1 MFFNG
6 LNGGEKLRAV
16 KNAKVDGAIGW
27 PQIPQHSIGAINY
40 KFPCLTCGT
49 YAVSAAH

>member
-16 KNAKVDGAIGW
+16 KTEEEEAIGC
-27 PQIPQHSIGAINY
+27 H
-40 KFPCLTCGT
+40 KFHGVP
-49 YAVSAAH
+49 